1 MPNSLSS
8 FTLFRTSVKPG
19 DLVVC
24 HGIKGFR
31 NQRMAARV
39 LSDAGMPYPAR
50 EGFAWVRETGLD
62 VVGEAF
68 VIEWPINK
76 ME

>member
-1 MPNSLSS
+1 MPSSLSS
-8 FTLFRTSVKPG
+8 FTLFRTSVKAG

-31 NQRMAARV
+31 NQRMSARV

-50 EGFAWVRETGLD
+50 KGFAWVRETGLNLNS
-62 VVGEAF
+62 EPF